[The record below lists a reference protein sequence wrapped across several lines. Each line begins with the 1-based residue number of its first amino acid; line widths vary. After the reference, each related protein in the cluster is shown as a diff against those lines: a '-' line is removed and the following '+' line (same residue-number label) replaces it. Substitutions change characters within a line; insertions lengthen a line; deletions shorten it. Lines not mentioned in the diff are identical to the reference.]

1 MLMLAQEATLYL
13 PMKYNYHLLNTTPIM
28 AMAKSIFKEL
38 LSNI

>member
-1 MLMLAQEATLYL
+1 MLAPEAMLYL
-13 PMKYNYHLLNTTPIM
+13 PMKYHYHLPNTTPIM